1 MRIHVDG
8 VDRDMTNEELT
19 EYETMQEL
27 SQQDQAQAAAEQA
40 TKKAQLTAIA
50 EKLGL
55 TLDQLKAALGV

>member
-19 EYETMQEL
+19 EYETVQKL
-27 SQQDQAQAAAEQA
+27 SQQDQARAAAEQA
-40 TKKAQLTAIA
+40 TKKEQLTAIA

-55 TLDQLKAALGV
+55 TLDQLKAVLGV